1 MTDRNTMEGASRP
14 DRRRTD
20 SLEGR
25 LISLEITLQK
35 FEEQFVEFRKD
46 FKESKP
52 SLLQL
57 GTFFVAMLG
66 VLLVITGMV
75 GQVAIGEPLRTV
87 QNQITADRSE
97 IKRLSEEQVK
107 HISNGHPETVIQALS
122 LMRTRIDRLEN
133 NQLHLLGR
141 TGILEDRPKIGQTP
155 QEKTDGIR

>member
-1 MTDRNTMEGASRP
+1 M
-14 DRRRTD
+14 
-20 SLEGR
+20 
-25 LISLEITLQK
+25 ISLEITLQT

-52 SLLQL
+52 TLLQL

-66 VLLVITGMV
+66 ALLVIVGMV
-75 GQVAIGEPLRTV
+75 GQVAIVEPLRTV
-87 QNQITADRSE
+87 QNQVTEDRAE
-97 IKRLSEEQVK
+97 VNHLREDQVK

-133 NQLHLLGR
+133 NQLHYPERPGAS
-141 TGILEDRPKIGQTP
+141 ENRPKIGQTP